1 MDIRLDESEKENFEL
16 IEINFVKHSYEQS
29 IAKRLDIKAD
39 FHKLTNDSYS
49 ESASKINKLYQNRYK
64 LSVDS
69 SSFSLDNDFN
79 SILIASADAVSLSK
93 SDSIDTG
100 LSCSLEVKYTN
111 TEFRA
116 ISTCLVN
123 RIKFKI
129 KFKQIFHIESI
140 ELKEF
145 E

>member
-1 MDIRLDESEKENFEL
+1 MDAVERENFEL
-16 IEINFVKHSYEQS
+16 IEINFGKNSYEQS
-29 IAKRLDIKAD
+29 IAKRLDIRAD
-39 FHKLTNDSYS
+39 FLKVPSDD
-49 ESASKINKLYQNRYK
+49 ASYQNRYK

-100 LSCSLEVKYTN
+100 LSCSLELKYTN
-111 TEFRA
+111 AECRA

-123 RIKFKI
+123 RIKFII
-129 KFKQIFHIESI
+129 KFKQIYHIDSI
-140 ELKEF
+140 EVKEV